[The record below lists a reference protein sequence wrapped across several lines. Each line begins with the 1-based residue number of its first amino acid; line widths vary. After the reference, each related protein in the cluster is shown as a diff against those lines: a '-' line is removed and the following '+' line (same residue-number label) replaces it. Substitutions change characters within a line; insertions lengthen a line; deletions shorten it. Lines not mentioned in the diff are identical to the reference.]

1 MEKGKHKKIRTPDIA
16 DVAVRECPVSK
27 PSTMRVDETCLPNSS
42 HSRDAGGLKGRAG
55 NRQAPSGLRHARRR
69 AQCTLIH
76 VAQPIQPSL
85 HWSTFDHSMY
95 HFCQAHR

>member
-1 MEKGKHKKIRTPDIA
+1 MNANGELKKIRTQAIA
-16 DVAVRECPVSK
+16 VWEGLRVKTVRAERRLDLLCLIRPRAAVRAG
-27 PSTMRVDETCLPNSS
+27 SS
-42 HSRDAGGLKGRAG
+42 GTKRGTRCCKDS
-55 NRQAPSGLRHARRR
+55 PR